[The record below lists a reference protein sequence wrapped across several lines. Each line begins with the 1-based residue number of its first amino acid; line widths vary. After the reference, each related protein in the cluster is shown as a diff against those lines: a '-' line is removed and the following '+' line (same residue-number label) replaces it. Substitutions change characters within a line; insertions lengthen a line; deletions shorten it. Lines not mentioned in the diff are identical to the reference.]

1 MTVSSATSIQDVD
14 YRAGQIAVALSDPGT
29 VVAKM
34 TVPWLRP
41 QSFEDTHGMVANVT
55 FVEGLVEFHGRW
67 YAYYGQSDTTIG
79 VAVHD
84 PAKQNWKHAR
94 L

>member
-1 MTVSSATSIQDVD
+1 
-14 YRAGQIAVALSDPGT
+14 
-29 VVAKM
+29 M

-41 QSFEDTHGMVANVT
+41 RSFEDTHGLVANVT
-55 FVEGLVEFHGRW
+55 FVEGLAEFRGRW

-84 PAKQNWKHAR
+84 PASQNWKQAR
-94 L
+94 R